1 MPFLS
6 RLVTLLFRL
15 DIGAGRALIFSS
27 ATRNSLVVLPLALAL
42 PEEWA
47 TIAAAAIVTQTI
59 VELAGELIYIR
70 LVPSFFIKDK

>member
-6 RLVTLLFRL
+6 RLVAILFRL

-27 ATRNSLVVLPLALAL
+27 ATRNSLVVPLALAL

-70 LVPSFFIKDK
+70 LVPSFFIRDR